1 MIHTEMQGGLD
12 DDSAGLTAYVLMA
25 LLEDE
30 SNVVRQGR
38 KRESDLGA
46 LFLLF

>member
-12 DDSAGLTAYVLMA
+12 GNSAGLTAYVLMA

-30 SNVVRQGR
+30 SHVVRQGR
-38 KRESDLGA
+38 RRQSELGA
-46 LFLLF
+46 LFLL